1 MRSLLILVVV
11 LLSACQSEFE
21 NCMETELPR
30 AQQGLSDVINQIK
43 RYESFAQTYLQLT
56 EGYFLYYRDE
66 DKYHKGPAFPLLVCD
81 SDFESDACLAARDEW
96 DIERSAW
103 LKTKEAEQWFESERQ
118 REVTSMLEAGVP
130 LPQDAT
136 ERDLEEFIGDFWP
149 KHKELFSALA
159 KTTRFSEPDC
169 HFDGF
174 CEDTFATE
182 LLDEFSDFP
191 ELYSGIKSLASQV
204 FREWFD
210 EMNADVQNQIY
221 ETAKLACN
229 RGGIYE

>member
-21 NCMETELPR
+21 NCMQTELPR
-30 AQQGLSDVINQIK
+30 AQQGLSDVTNQIK

-66 DKYHKGPAFPLLVCD
+66 DKYHKGPAFPWLVCD
-81 SDFESDACLAARDEW
+81 SDFESDACLAAKDEW

-103 LKTKEAEQWFESERQ
+103 RKTKEAEQWFESERQ
-118 REVTSMLEAGVP
+118 RKVSSMIEAGVP
-130 LPQDAT
+130 LPQNAT
-136 ERDLEEFIGDFWP
+136 HRDLYEFIGDFWP
-149 KHKELFSALA
+149 KHKELFTALA
-159 KTTRFSEPDC
+159 KNTRFPEPVCYDDGSC
-169 HFDGF
+169 HDPFEQD
-174 CEDTFATE
+174 
-182 LLDEFSDFP
+182 LYDEYSDFS
-191 ELYSGIKSLASQV
+191 ELYSAIKALAPQV
-204 FREWFD
+204 FKKWFD